1 MLFAGELISILV
13 ALVSGLPALMLG
25 IAYYVLTALALY
37 TIAKRRGV
45 QYPWMAWVPVV
56 NCWLLGSLS
65 DQYQYLVKHRHT
77 NRRRTLLALDILK
90 CVLMVLVTVLAVV
103 LTFQMAFNMVLARLL
118 CCLALLAGVCIARAV
133 ILYMA
138 LYDVYRSVD
147 PRNAVLYLVLS
158 ICVSVTKPFFL
169 FFNREKE
176 DGMPPRKQP
185 EPCTAEETM

>member
-1 MLFAGELISILV
+1 MFFGSELIALFAGLASCIPT
-13 ALVSGLPALMLG
+13 ALLG
-25 IAYYVLTALALY
+25 IASYVLSAMALY
-37 TIAKRRGV
+37 AIAKRRGLAC
-45 QYPWMAWVPVV
+45 PWMAWVPVV

-77 NRRRTLLALDILK
+77 NRRKILLGLDILK

-103 LTFQMAFNMVLARLL
+103 LTFQLAFNMVLARLL
-118 CCLALLAGVCIARAV
+118 CCLALLAGVSIARAV
-133 ILYMA
+133 VRYMA

-147 PRNAVLYLVLS
+147 PQNAVVYLVLS

>member
-90 CVLMVLVTVLAVV
+90 CVLTVIVTVLVMLMVFRTAVGMLV
-103 LTFQMAFNMVLARLL
+103 ARLIS
-118 CCLALLAGVCIARAV
+118 CLALLAGVCIARAV

-138 LYDVYRSVD
+138 LYDVYRSAD
-147 PRNAVLYLVLS
+147 PQNAVLYLVLS

>member
-1 MLFAGELISILV
+1 MLFASELISILL
-13 ALVSGLPALMLG
+13 ALMSGLPAVLLG
-25 IAYYVLTALALY
+25 IASYVLSAMALY

-77 NRRRTLLALDILK
+77 NRRKILLGLDILK

-103 LTFQMAFNMVLARLL
+103 LTFQLAFNMVLARLL
-118 CCLALLAGVCIARAV
+118 CCLALLAGVSIARAV
-133 ILYMA
+133 VRYMA

-147 PRNAVLYLVLS
+147 PRNAVVYLVLS
-158 ICVSVTKPFFL
+158 ICVGATIPFFL

-185 EPCTAEETM
+185 EPCAAEETM

>member
-1 MLFAGELISILV
+1 MFFGSELIAILAGLLSNVPTVLLGV
-13 ALVSGLPALMLG
+13 AS
-25 IAYYVLTALALY
+25 YVLTALALY

-65 DQYQYLVKHRHT
+65 DQYQYLVKRRHT

-90 CVLMVLVTVLAVV
+90 CVLTVIVTVLAM
-103 LTFQMAFNMVLARLL
+103 LMVFRTAVGMLVARLIS
-118 CCLALLAGVCIARAV
+118 CLALLAGVCIARAV

-138 LYDVYRSVD
+138 LYDVYRSAD
-147 PRNAVLYLVLS
+147 PQNAVLYLVLS